1 MSKLKDKRAQMFIEF
16 MYYFGSLLFSLTL
29 IYLISSSRAYSFVEE
44 RQRLAADLIAVQ
56 VKQEINYA
64 VAFGDGY
71 QRNFSLPREVLNREY
86 SVKFENRSVRVKWQD
101 SFVEERIVT
110 ENIEGRPKSGPN
122 SIKSEEGRIVFG

>member
-1 MSKLKDKRAQMFIEF
+1 MSKLKDKRAQMFMEF

-29 IYLISSSRAYSFVEE
+29 VYLVSSSRAYSFVEE

-86 SVKFENRSVRVKWQD
+86 SVEFENRSVRVKWQD

-110 ENIEGRPKSGPN
+110 EDIWGRPKSGPN
-122 SIKSEEGRIVFG
+122 SIKNQDGQIVFK